1 MFRMVSRR
9 AILLASGASAMLS
22 SIASAAAPSWPT
34 APPDTLGFDPDIAA
48 KLDAGIRSGLLNGLH
63 SVLVARDGKLV
74 LERYCEGEDE
84 SWGTPLHSVAFG
96 PETLHDLRSVTKSI
110 VGLIYGIALDRG
122 KVPPPEAPLLA
133 QFPEYPDL
141 AADPQRARLI
151 VAHAL
156 TMTLGME
163 WDEERPYTDPAN
175 SEIAMEMAADR
186 YRFILD
192 RPIVAAPG
200 TRWIYSGGAVAL
212 LGALIA
218 RGTGKT
224 LPDFARG
231 SLFEPLGIEA
241 FEWAKGNDGVPSAA
255 SGLRLRPRDLLR
267 IGALVLAN
275 GRWDDRQ
282 IVSRAWLDASFQ
294 VATPIGD
301 GRDYG
306 RLWYLGTMATPALAG
321 PRRWIAG
328 FGNGG
333 QRLWLMPDAKLAVVI
348 HCGNY
353 NTPDQWVAPVRIWRE
368 IVLANL
374 RRA

>member
-1 MFRMVSRR
+1 MYRPVSRR
-9 AILLASGASAMLS
+9 TVLLAPGASAMLS
-22 SIASAAAPSWPT
+22 SIRPAAAQSWPT
-34 APPDTLGFDPDIAA
+34 ARPDDLGFAPDLADR
-48 KLDAGIRSGLLNGLH
+48 LDAGIRSGLLDGLH
-63 SVLVARDGKLV
+63 SVLVARGGSLV
-74 LERYCEGEDE
+74 LERYCDGEDE
-84 SWGTPLHSVAFG
+84 SWGAPLGIVAFG
-96 PETLHDLRSVTKSI
+96 SETLHDLRSVTKSI
-110 VGLIYGIALDRG
+110 VGLLYGIALDRG
-122 KVPPPEAPLLA
+122 LVPPPEAPLLA

-141 AADPQRARLI
+141 GADPRRARLT

-175 SEIAMEMAADR
+175 SEIAMETAPDR

-192 RPIVAAPG
+192 RPIVAEPG
-200 TRWIYSGGAVAL
+200 QRWIYSGGAVAL
-212 LGALIA
+212 LGRLIA

-224 LPDFARG
+224 LPDFAREA
-231 SLFEPLGIEA
+231 LLKPLGIET
-241 FEWAKGNDGVPSAA
+241 FEWAEGQDGVASAA

-267 IGALVLAN
+267 LGALVLAD
-275 GRWDDRQ
+275 GRWGDRQ
-282 IVSRAWLDASFQ
+282 IVSRAWLDASFK
-294 VATPIGD
+294 VAVPIGD

-306 RLWYLGTMATPALAG
+306 RLWYFGVMSTPALAG
-321 PRRWIAG
+321 PRRWIAA

-353 NTPDQWVAPVRIWRE
+353 DTPDQWVTAVRIWRE

-374 RRA
+374 RRV